1 MFYSGFP
8 CGSVVNYLPAIV
20 GDTGVVGLVPGL
32 GRAPK
37 GGNGSPL
44 QYSCLGNLMDR
55 GAWWATAHEVT
66 EESDTTEQLSM
77 LFFFK
82 VYCCSSRFL
91 FTLTVVVVVLFAHL
105 FSTLTGLNLLS
116 LALHSVSTDALYFCL
131 GVFLFLSLV
140 SLRDCM
146 YVCIV
151 MCPAAGSSEV
161 VLKCL
166 EQ

>member
-1 MFYSGFP
+1 MFYLGFP

-44 QYSCLGNLMDR
+44 QYSCLGNVMDR

-91 FTLTVVVVVLFAHL
+91 FTLDSGSSGFVCSFAQYL
-105 FSTLTGLNLLS
+105 DWTKS
-116 LALHSVSTDALYFCL
+116 LESVSPQCEY
-131 GVFLFLSLV
+131 
-140 SLRDCM
+140 
-146 YVCIV
+146 
-151 MCPAAGSSEV
+151 
-161 VLKCL
+161 
-166 EQ
+166 